1 MEGTLRAAGESREP
15 TAAPRHLLIVER
27 VVAAMR
33 QPEDGTLSL
42 HAMAEMANLSPYHF
56 ARTFQKVT
64 GSPPGEFL
72 TAWRLQRAKE
82 LLLGTDLGVAEICHE
97 VGYESVGT
105 FTSRFKE
112 LVGLPPGR
120 MRRLPGELHA
130 ALGRAG
136 VGARSLPA
144 THTGAGLAFR
154 VHAPDLAGGIIF
166 AGLFPTAIPQ
176 GRPRAGMVLETPGT
190 HRLPPVPDGRYHL
203 MAAALPRTD
212 DPTKLL
218 LPGDALRV
226 GRAPHPLTVRG
237 DRTDGQA
244 EIVLRP
250 VRGTDPPVLVAL
262 PALLLERLA
271 SATASATASANGY
284 SLSKTS
290 GQRAR

>member
-1 MEGTLRAAGESREP
+1 MQSADEGWELTEP
-15 TAAPRHLLIVER
+15 PRHLLIVER

-33 QPEDGTLSL
+33 NLEDDTLSL
-42 HAMAEMANLSPYHF
+42 HTMAEMANLSPYHF
-56 ARTFQKVT
+56 ARTFRKVT

-82 LLLGTDLGVAEICHE
+82 LLLGTDLGVAEICYE

-105 FTSRFKE
+105 FTSRFKQ

-120 MRRLPGELHA
+120 MRRLPEELHA
-130 ALGRAG
+130 VLGRAESAV
-136 VGARSLPA
+136 VGAVSAAHP
-144 THTGAGLAFR
+144 GAGVAFR
-154 VHAPDLAGGIIF
+154 VHAPDLASGLIF

-176 GRPRAGMVLETPGT
+176 GRPKAGMVLGAPGIY
-190 HRLPPVPDGRYHL
+190 RLPPVPDGHYHL

-212 DPTKLL
+212 NPMKLL

-226 GRAPHPLTVRG
+226 GRALHPLTVRG
-237 DRTDGQA
+237 GKVDGQA
-244 EIVLRP
+244 EIAMRP

-271 SATASATASANGY
+271 SANDHFFQGVLDKEQDRR
-284 SLSKTS
+284 SLLH
-290 GQRAR
+290 